1 MFILLFIVMLLEDYI
16 TELENDLKID
26 EIIIKDYQLKLP
38 GIKHKWAGRCI
49 RHKLEVI
56 KLRKQR
62 ELHKKTLVDK
72 IQEQSPVKLALP
84 VIERTAEKHS
94 EIIELDNKLKE
105 LELVIELL
113 EKSERTLSSTSY
125 DIKNIIEIIKLE
137 TT

>member
-1 MFILLFIVMLLEDYI
+1 MKMLLEDYI
-16 TELENDLKID
+16 KELESDLKID
-26 EIIIKDYQLKLP
+26 ELIIKEYQLKLP

-56 KLRKQR
+56 KLRKDR

-94 EIIELDNKLKE
+94 
-105 LELVIELL
+105 
-113 EKSERTLSSTSY
+113 
-125 DIKNIIEIIKLE
+125 
-137 TT
+137 